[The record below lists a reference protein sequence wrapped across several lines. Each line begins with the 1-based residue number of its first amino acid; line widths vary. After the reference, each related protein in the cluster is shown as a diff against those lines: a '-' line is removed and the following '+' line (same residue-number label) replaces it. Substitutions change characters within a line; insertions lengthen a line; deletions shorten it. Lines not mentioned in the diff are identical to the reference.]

1 MSSAKVSS
9 TSSLKRSTSVMKFN
23 DIRTASLSSVSS
35 SISAI
40 ADSTHISSST
50 EQYLKGGQ
58 DPLEETSEKKNEEN
72 TAFLHYSV
80 LEYETSPEIT
90 FSSHEEQNPATS
102 RYDMEKQ
109 IETYERTVEESE
121 NSLKKKTQGFG

>member
-23 DIRTASLSSVSS
+23 DILTASLSSVSS

-80 LEYETSPEIT
+80 LEYETPAEIS
-90 FSSHEEQNPATS
+90 FSSHEEQNPVTS
-102 RYDMEKQ
+102 KQEMEKQ